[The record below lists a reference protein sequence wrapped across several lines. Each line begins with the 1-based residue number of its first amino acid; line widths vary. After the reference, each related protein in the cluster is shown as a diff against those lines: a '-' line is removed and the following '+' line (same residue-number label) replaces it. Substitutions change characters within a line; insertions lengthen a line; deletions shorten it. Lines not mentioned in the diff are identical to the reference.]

1 MFQDV
6 ETIGFYEYLTKI
18 SCLEINLK
26 DLNLMENLIALFRIK
41 NERDLLRIRF
51 SEYASKY
58 SDYSEVRREYEE
70 RMA

>member
-1 MFQDV
+1 
-6 ETIGFYEYLTKI
+6 
-18 SCLEINLK
+18 
-26 DLNLMENLIALFRIK
+26 MENLIALFRIK

-70 RMA
+70 RMAQIT